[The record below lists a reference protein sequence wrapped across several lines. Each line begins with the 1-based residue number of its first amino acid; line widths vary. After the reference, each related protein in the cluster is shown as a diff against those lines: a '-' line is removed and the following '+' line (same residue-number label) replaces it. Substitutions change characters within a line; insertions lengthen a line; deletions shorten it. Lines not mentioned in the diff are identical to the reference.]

1 MIYRLFLCLTFLLSL
16 NNVGAQSIPNVVVSI
31 KPIHSIVSA
40 LMEGAS
46 RPQLLLESS
55 DSAHT
60 FHLKPSQLS
69 LLSNADLVITIGD
82 SFETG
87 LKKTLGNIK
96 DSSRVIVSEINELN
110 LYDFRNV
117 DIDEINKD
125 EKDKHTDHKEH
136 EEHEE
141 HEEHTGLDLH
151 LWLDIVNMQKT
162 AQYISEK
169 LIIIDP
175 NNSNVYEANLIK
187 IHSRLNKLKLELQQ
201 QLAPVRS
208 EKFAIFSDTL
218 QYFEKSFQFQKPVII
233 TPYHGARLSIHR
245 TLEARKKMKDL
256 KIKCLLYGPENTS
269 KKMDVLSEGL
279 PIKALRI
286 DILGAKLNAGS
297 EQYFNLMKGLSSQL
311 VKCLE

>member
-1 MIYRLFLCLTFLLSL
+1 MIYRLLLGLTFLLSL
-16 NNVGAQSIPNVVVSI
+16 NNVGAQSTPNVVVSI

-40 LMEGAS
+40 LMEGVS

-60 FHLKPSQLS
+60 FHLKPSQLN

-82 SFETG
+82 GFETG
-87 LKKTLGNIK
+87 LKKTLRNIK
-96 DSSRVIVSEINELN
+96 VGSHIIVSEIDGLH
-110 LYDFRNV
+110 LFYFRNP
-117 DIDEINKD
+117 DTNEM
-125 EKDKHTDHKEH
+125 DKN
-136 EEHEE
+136 EEHE
-141 HEEHTGLDLH
+141 HADNDLH
-151 LWLDIVNMQKT
+151 LWLDIDNMQKT
-162 AQYISEK
+162 AQYINEQ
-169 LIIIDP
+169 LIKIDP
-175 NNSNVYEANLIK
+175 NNSDTYETNLVK
-187 IHSRLNKLKLELQQ
+187 IHSRLNKLKSELQQ
-201 QLAPVRS
+201 QIAPFRS
-208 EKFAIFSDTL
+208 ERFAIFSDTL

-269 KKMDVLSEGL
+269 KKVNVLSEGL

-297 EQYFNLMKGLSSQL
+297 DQYFNLMKGLSSQL
-311 VKCLE
+311 VECLE

>member
-1 MIYRLFLCLTFLLSL
+1 MRHTMIYRLFLCLTFLLSL

-40 LMEGAS
+40 LMEGTS

-96 DSSRVIVSEINELN
+96 DSSRVIVSEINDLN

-125 EKDKHTDHKEH
+125 EKDKHTDH

-141 HEEHTGLDLH
+141 HAGLDLH

-175 NNSNVYEANLIK
+175 NNSNIYEANLIK

-218 QYFEKSFQFQKPVII
+218 QYFEKSFEFQKPVII

-269 KKMDVLSEGL
+269 KKMNVLSEGL

-297 EQYFNLMKGLSSQL
+297 EQYFNLMKELSSQL

>member
-1 MIYRLFLCLTFLLSL
+1 MIYRLLLGLTFLLSL
-16 NNVGAQSIPNVVVSI
+16 NNVGAQSTPNVVVSI

-40 LMEGAS
+40 LMEGVS
-46 RPQLLLESS
+46 SPQLLLESS

-87 LKKTLGNIK
+87 LKKTLRNINDK
-96 DSSRVIVSEINELN
+96 SRVIVSEINDLN
-110 LYDFRNV
+110 LYDFRNI
-117 DIDEINKD
+117 DIDEIYED
-125 EKDKHTDHKEH
+125 EKDENTD
-136 EEHEE
+136 HEE
-141 HEEHTGLDLH
+141 HEEHTGFDLH
-151 LWLDIVNMQKT
+151 LWLDIDNMQKT
-162 AQYISEK
+162 AQYINEQ
-169 LIIIDP
+169 LIVIDP
-175 NNSNVYEANLIK
+175 NNSNIYEANLIK
-187 IHSRLNKLKLELQQ
+187 IHSRLNKLKLELKH
-201 QLAPVRS
+201 QLAPFKS
-208 EKFAIFSDTL
+208 EPYAIFSDTL
-218 QYFEKSFQFQKPVII
+218 QYFEKSFHFQKPVII

-269 KKMDVLSEGL
+269 KKANVLSEGL
-279 PIKALRI
+279 PIKSLRI

-297 EQYFNLMKGLSSQL
+297 DQYFNLMKGLSSQL

>member
-1 MIYRLFLCLTFLLSL
+1 
-16 NNVGAQSIPNVVVSI
+16 
-31 KPIHSIVSA
+31 
-40 LMEGAS
+40 MEGTS

-96 DSSRVIVSEINELN
+96 DSSRVIVSEINDLN

-117 DIDEINKD
+117 DIDKINKD
-125 EKDKHTDHKEH
+125 EKDKHTDH

-141 HEEHTGLDLH
+141 HAGLDLH

-201 QLAPVRS
+201 QLAPFSS
-208 EKFAIFSDTL
+208 ENFAIFADTL
-218 QYFEKSFQFQKPVII
+218 QYFEKSFQLQKPVII

-256 KIKCLLYGPENTS
+256 KIKCLLYGPESTS
-269 KKMDVLSEGL
+269 KKVNVLSEGL

-297 EQYFNLMKGLSSQL
+297 DQYFNLMKGLSSQL
-311 VKCLE
+311 VECLE

>member
-96 DSSRVIVSEINELN
+96 DSSRVIVSEINDLN

-117 DIDEINKD
+117 DIDKINKD
-125 EKDKHTDHKEH
+125 EKDKHTDH

-141 HEEHTGLDLH
+141 HAGLDLH

-169 LIIIDP
+169 LIILDP

-187 IHSRLNKLKLELQQ
+187 IYSRLNKLKLELQQ

-218 QYFEKSFQFQKPVII
+218 QYFEKSFHFQKPVII

-245 TLEARKKMKDL
+245 TLEARKNMKDL

-279 PIKALRI
+279 PRKALRI

>member
-40 LMEGAS
+40 LMEGTS
-46 RPQLLLESS
+46 RPKLLLESS

-96 DSSRVIVSEINELN
+96 DSSRVIVSEINDLN

-117 DIDEINKD
+117 DIDKINKD
-125 EKDKHTDHKEH
+125 EKDKHTDH
-136 EEHEE
+136 EEHA
-141 HEEHTGLDLH
+141 GLDLH

-187 IHSRLNKLKLELQQ
+187 IYSRLNKLKLELQQ
-201 QLAPVRS
+201 QLAPVRP

-218 QYFEKSFQFQKPVII
+218 QYFEKSFHFQKPVII

-269 KKMDVLSEGL
+269 KKMNVLSEGL

-297 EQYFNLMKGLSSQL
+297 EQYFNLMKELSSQL

>member
-1 MIYRLFLCLTFLLSL
+1 MIFRLLLGLTLLL
-16 NNVGAQSIPNVVVSI
+16 NINNVGAKSTPNVVVSI

-40 LMEGAS
+40 LMEGVS
-46 RPQLLLESS
+46 KPQLLLESS

-87 LKKTLGNIK
+87 LKKTLGNINDK
-96 DSSRVIVSEINELN
+96 SRVIVSEINDLN
-110 LYDFRNV
+110 LYDFRNI
-117 DIDEINKD
+117 DIDEINED
-125 EKDKHTDHKEH
+125 EKDEHTD
-136 EEHEE
+136 HEE

-151 LWLDIVNMQKT
+151 LWLDIVNIQKT

-175 NNSNVYEANLIK
+175 NNSNIYEANLIK

-201 QLAPVRS
+201 QLAPFSS
-208 EKFAIFSDTL
+208 ENFAIFADTL
-218 QYFEKSFQFQKPVII
+218 QYFEKNFEFQKPVII

-256 KIKCLLYGPENTS
+256 KIKCLLYGPENTL
-269 KKMDVLSEGL
+269 KKINVLSEGL

-286 DILGAKLNAGS
+286 DILGAKLNPGS
-297 EQYFNLMKGLSSQL
+297 DQYFNLMKELSSQL

>member
-1 MIYRLFLCLTFLLSL
+1 MIYRLLLGFTFLLSL
-16 NNVGAQSIPNVVVSI
+16 NNVSANSTPNVVVSI

-40 LMEGAS
+40 LMEGVS
-46 RPQLLLESS
+46 SPQLLLESS

-60 FHLKPSQLS
+60 FHLKPSQLN

-87 LKKTLGNIK
+87 LNKTLRNIK
-96 DSSRVIVSEINELN
+96 DKSHVIVSEIDGLN

-117 DIDEINKD
+117 DIDETNKD
-125 EKDKHTDHKEH
+125 EKNKNTYHDEHTDH
-136 EEHEE
+136 
-141 HEEHTGLDLH
+141 DLH

-162 AQYISEK
+162 AQYINEQ
-169 LIIIDP
+169 LIKIDP
-175 NNSNVYEANLIK
+175 DSSNTYEANLIK
-187 IHSRLNKLKLELQQ
+187 IHIRLNKLKTELKQ
-201 QLAPVRS
+201 QLAPFRS
-208 EKFAIFSDTL
+208 DRYAIYSDTL
-218 QYFEKSFQFQKPVII
+218 QYFEKSFHFEKPVII

-245 TLEARKKMKDL
+245 TLEARNKMKDL
-256 KIKCLLYGPENTS
+256 KIKCLLYGPENTL
-269 KKMDVLSEGL
+269 KKVSVLSEGL

-297 EQYFNLMKGLSSQL
+297 DQYFHLMKELSSQL

>member
-1 MIYRLFLCLTFLLSL
+1 MIYRLLLGLTFLLSF
-16 NNVGAQSIPNVVVSI
+16 NNVGAQSTPNVVVSI

-40 LMEGAS
+40 LMEGVS

-60 FHLKPSQLS
+60 FHLKPSQLN

-82 SFETG
+82 GFETG
-87 LKKTLGNIK
+87 LKKTLRNIK
-96 DSSRVIVSEINELN
+96 VGSHIVVSEIDGLH

-117 DIDEINKD
+117 DINEMNKD
-125 EKDKHTDHKEH
+125 EKDEHTDH
-136 EEHEE
+136 
-141 HEEHTGLDLH
+141 DLH

-162 AQYISEK
+162 AQYISEQ
-169 LIIIDP
+169 LIKIDS
-175 NNSNVYEANLIK
+175 NNSNTYENNLVK
-187 IHSRLNKLKLELQQ
+187 IHSRLNKLKSELQQ
-201 QLAPVRS
+201 QLAPFSS
-208 EKFAIFSDTL
+208 ENFAIFADTL
-218 QYFEKSFQFQKPVII
+218 QYFEKSFEFQKPVII

-269 KKMDVLSEGL
+269 KKINVLSEGL

-286 DILGAKLNAGS
+286 DILGAKLDTGS
-297 EQYFNLMKGLSSQL
+297 DQYFNLMKGLSSQL
-311 VKCLE
+311 VECLE

>member
-40 LMEGAS
+40 LMEGTS

-96 DSSRVIVSEINELN
+96 DSSRVIVSEINDLN
-110 LYDFRNV
+110 LYDFRYV
-117 DIDEINKD
+117 DIDEINED
-125 EKDKHTDHKEH
+125 EKDEHTDH
-136 EEHEE
+136 EEYEK
-141 HEEHTGLDLH
+141 HTGLDLH

-201 QLAPVRS
+201 QLAPVKS

-218 QYFEKSFQFQKPVII
+218 QYFEKSFEFQKPVII

-269 KKMDVLSEGL
+269 KKMNVLSEGL

-297 EQYFNLMKGLSSQL
+297 EQYFNLMKELSSQL
-311 VKCLE
+311 VECLE

>member
-1 MIYRLFLCLTFLLSL
+1 MIYRLFLGLIFLLSL
-16 NNVGAQSIPNVVVSI
+16 NNVGAQSTPNVVVSI

-40 LMEGAS
+40 LMEGVS

-60 FHLKPSQLS
+60 FHLKPSQLN

-82 SFETG
+82 GFETG

-96 DSSRVIVSEINELN
+96 DGSRVIVSEINNLH

-117 DIDEINKD
+117 DINEMNND
-125 EKDKHTDHKEH
+125 EKDEHTDHD
-136 EEHEE
+136 
-141 HEEHTGLDLH
+141 EHTDLDLH
-151 LWLDIVNMQKT
+151 LWLDIFNMQKT
-162 AQYISEK
+162 AQYISEQ
-169 LIIIDP
+169 LIKIDP
-175 NNSNVYEANLIK
+175 INKNTYEINLVK
-187 IHSRLNKLKLELQQ
+187 IHSRLNKLKSELQQ
-201 QLAPVRS
+201 QLAPFSS
-208 EKFAIFSDTL
+208 ENFAIYSDTL
-218 QYFEKSFQFQKPVII
+218 QYFEKSFHLQKPVII

-269 KKMDVLSEGL
+269 KKINVLSEGL

-297 EQYFNLMKGLSSQL
+297 DQYFNLMKGLSSQL